1 MRVCPTG
8 LEKTQKQGIKQW
20 PVKGA
25 VVRLPGILR
34 IGCARFRILGGI
46 SGRTTPPMRRAYS
59 ILVSAGLAP
68 FLILGACLVL
78 ALSPGL
84 VPGELAGLVRY
95 GPFILALLGGAIGWW
110 FNRGRA
116 VFVMILLLVCYWLL
130 VGNGGGFSADG
141 LAFLRIA
148 TLYLIPVNLLVLGFT
163 AERGVLNPRGIAR
176 MLVLGLQ
183 LFVMLMLAG
192 KADVGAALYQ
202 VLNYRLIDIG
212 SFMADMPQPAL
223 ILSILSVGILLAL
236 HRPLETSFAAA
247 IIAIAVATV
256 MGPGFI
262 KFGYLA
268 ATGVVLAGLAQEA
281 WRMAFVDDLTGLPGR
296 RALGHA
302 LAELGSQYAIA
313 MLDVDHFKKFNDTY
327 GHDVGDI
334 VLRKVSRELARV
346 GGGGKAFRYGG
357 EEFTV
362 VFAGRSAEKAHEPLE
377 ALRKR
382 IAATRITPP
391 DKNKT
396 VSVTISVGLSE
407 RDEDVDDPWAVLKQA
422 DEKLYAA
429 KQAGRNRVAV

>member
-1 MRVCPTG
+1 
-8 LEKTQKQGIKQW
+8 
-20 PVKGA
+20 
-25 VVRLPGILR
+25 
-34 IGCARFRILGGI
+34 
-46 SGRTTPPMRRAYS
+46 MRRAYS
-59 ILVSAGLAP
+59 IFVSAGLAP

-95 GPFILALLGGAIGWW
+95 GPFILAVLGSAIGWW

-130 VGNGGGFSADG
+130 VGNGGGFSPEG

-192 KADVGAALYQ
+192 KADVGAALFD
-202 VLNYRLIDIG
+202 VLNYQVIDTG

-223 ILSILSVGILLAL
+223 ILSIISVGVLLIL

-262 KFGYLA
+262 KYGYLA

-327 GHDVGDI
+327 GHDVG
-334 VLRKVSRELARV
+334 
-346 GGGGKAFRYGG
+346 GGGKAFRYGG

-362 VFAGRSAEKAHEPLE
+362 VFAGRNVDKAHEPLE
-377 ALRKR
+377 ALRER
-382 IAATRITPP
+382 IAAIKITPP
-391 DKNKT
+391 DKNKA

-407 RDEDVDDPWAVLKQA
+407 RNDDITDPWAILKQA

-429 KQAGRNRVAV
+429 KQAGRNRVVI